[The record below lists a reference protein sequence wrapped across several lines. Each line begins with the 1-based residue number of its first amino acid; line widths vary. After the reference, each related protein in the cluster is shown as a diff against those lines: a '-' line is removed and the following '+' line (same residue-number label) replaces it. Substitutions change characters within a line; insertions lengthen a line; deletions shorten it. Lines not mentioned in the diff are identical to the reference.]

1 MINSIKFFLY
11 SIEFSSLKKK
21 IKNSIKL
28 VISDVWSLEI
38 SFHFTPITPTPLFEF
53 WHWFIL
59 LLQSMSQQDPQ
70 LDNHY
75 TYDQGPNNP
84 PTTKIFGPLH
94 SASELFPL
102 SPIEVRN
109 AFSFPKLLFETNM
122 STFWSS
128 SDHVQTSA
136 LTFYVAICFRIWHWL
151 PCCWDHCVCLV
162 MKTCQSS

>member
-1 MINSIKFFLY
+1 M
-11 SIEFSSLKKK
+11 
-21 IKNSIKL
+21 
-28 VISDVWSLEI
+28 ISDMWSLEI
-38 SFHFTPITPTPLFEF
+38 SFHFTPVTLTPLFEF

-59 LLQSMSQQDPQ
+59 LLQSTSKQGPQ
-70 LDNHY
+70 LDNHF

-84 PTTKIFGPLH
+84 PTTLIFGPLY

-109 AFSFPKLLFETNM
+109 AFSFPKLLFETI
-122 STFWSS
+122 TCQP

-136 LTFYVAICFRIWHWL
+136 LTFYVAICCRIWHWL
-151 PCCWDHCVCLV
+151 PCCWDHYVCLV